1 MRKQYGTI
9 PFVRED
15 GKIKVV
21 MITSASGYWIFPK
34 GQYEEDEGK
43 AGTAA
48 MESMEE
54 AGVEGRIL
62 KNNAYRTKVF
72 IKSGEEVHL
81 TLYAMKVDVIHDQW
95 EEDHRRERKVLNLKE
110 AKKLISSD
118 ELLKC
123 LKKFERDFAE

>member
-1 MRKQYGTI
+1 MNKQYGTI

-15 GKIKVV
+15 GKIKVI

-34 GQYEEDEGK
+34 GQYEKDEGK
-43 AGTAA
+43 SGTAA
-48 MESMEE
+48 MESLEE

-81 TLYAMKVDVIHDQW
+81 TLYAMEVKKIHAKW
-95 EEDHRRERKVLNLKE
+95 EEDHRRERKILTFKE
-110 AKKLISSD
+110 ARKRITSD
-118 ELLKC
+118 SLLKC
-123 LKKFERDFAE
+123 LEKFERDFAQ